1 MILIPMPFFFCL
13 FFVLFFFLLRVCVCF
28 VFFSFSLL
36 VSEDGRGRERSKLS
50 VRSFPVAMHSRLNP
64 IFVGFD
70 ENVELINM
78 YQNFKA
84 LEVLNLDS
92 YP

>member
-1 MILIPMPFFFCL
+1 MC
-13 FFVLFFFLLRVCVCF
+13 VCVL
-28 VFFSFSLL
+28 FSFSLL
-36 VSEDGRGRERSKLS
+36 VSGDGRGRERSKLS
-50 VRSFPVAMHSRLNP
+50 VRLFFSSALLLCVMHSRLNP

-78 YQNFKA
+78 YFKA

>member
-1 MILIPMPFFFCL
+1 M
-13 FFVLFFFLLRVCVCF
+13 CF
-28 VFFSFSLL
+28 VFFFAFGFGGWKGKREEQAECKVVSSSALL
-36 VSEDGRGRERSKLS
+36 LCV
-50 VRSFPVAMHSRLNP
+50 MHSRLNP

-84 LEVLNLDS
+84 LEVFNLNS

>member
-1 MILIPMPFFFCL
+1 M
-13 FFVLFFFLLRVCVCF
+13 VSVCR
-28 VFFSFSLL
+28 
-36 VSEDGRGRERSKLS
+36 RGREKGRCKGVSSTALLCN
-50 VRSFPVAMHSRLNP
+50 VTHFCLNL
-64 IFVGFD
+64 IFSVGFN

>member
-1 MILIPMPFFFCL
+1 MNDIYVNAFHFHLLVCL
-13 FFVLFFFLLRVCVCF
+13 LLLLHVLFF
-28 VFFSFSLL
+28 SLM
-36 VSEDGRGRERSKLS
+36 VSGCRRGREKGRCKGVSSIALLYN
-50 VRSFPVAMHSRLNP
+50 VTHFCLNL
-64 IFVGFD
+64 IFVRFN